1 MKLTNI
7 SVERPI
13 TILMV
18 ALIIVVLG
26 GLFFFKLGLDLLPE
40 IKYPVVSVVTTYP
53 GVTSEDIEELLTKPI
68 EDTVGTIKGV
78 KSIKSFSQE
87 GLSVVMVE
95 FNWGN
100 NLDLVAQDIRDKLD
114 LIQDFLPTDAD
125 RPLVVKFD
133 VGAMPILGYGVTSK
147 NLNTLELR
155 HLLEDNVKDKLERLD
170 GVASIQIIGGRERE
184 ILVSLNKILLESYN
198 LTQSQVVQALRQ
210 ENINISGGH
219 IIEGNQEFT
228 LRTIGEY
235 ENLNE
240 IKNTVL
246 CVKGGTP
253 VYLKDVSE
261 IIDTYKEKRSY
272 SRTNKKES
280 VLLLVNK
287 QSGSN
292 TKEVADRV
300 IKELPKLRENL
311 PNGIEFNLVFDQS
324 RIIRKATGSVTQSG
338 IIGGLLAGL
347 LIFLFLKNWRPTLAI
362 ITAIPLSLLATFIP
376 LYIAGYTLNI
386 MTLGGL
392 ALGIGM
398 MVDSA
403 IVVIE
408 NIYRHLEQGKE
419 QKEAAKVGASE
430 VGLAITAST
439 LTTIAVFFPLT
450 LGGGIAGQIS
460 RGLSLTVSFAL
471 FASLFVALT
480 IVPMMAS
487 KIFKKRTTEEHKKTS
502 GSQKFEKILNYYRK
516 ILNWAFKHQKRTI
529 LITIGLL
536 ILSLGLIPF
545 IGTEF
550 MPLGDRPMLILQLK
564 MSPGTSLE
572 ETSKVVGQIED
583 VILKLKDV
591 SSESSFGGLSEEGKM
606 DVGVGFGSAEV
617 NEATIM
623 IKLKD
628 KKNRQLSSQ
637 EIQEII
643 RRNLPKIKGMEINFM
658 DMSQQMLG
666 SGSPIEIKVFGK
678 DLSRLKNIG
687 NEIVKKISKIK
698 GVRDAKSSL
707 VESKPEI
714 AIKVDREKA
723 AHLGL
728 SVGQIGTTIRN
739 SMQGVVATKLRQDGE
754 EIDIRVRYNPKYR
767 QNIEDIKRIT
777 IFSSLGKPI
786 LLEQVAKISKKR
798 GPVKIDREDQSRVV
812 LVTANAVGRDIG
824 SIIKDIKKEL
834 SDYSLPTG
842 YFIEYGGSYKQM
854 RESFKTLSGA
864 LILAI
869 LLVYMVMASQFESL
883 VYPLIVMFE
892 IPLAFI
898 GVGWALFVAHQTL
911 SLPSFIG
918 IIMLAG
924 IVVNNAIVLID
935 YVNQLRKKGMDT
947 LNALIEGGTTRLRP
961 ILITSLTTIFGMLP
975 MALSQ
980 QEGSEMM
987 RPMAITVIGGLLVS
1001 MILTLVVIPVVYSVV
1016 DDIFSGKDRK
1026 ISSIFRENKR

>member
-1 MKLTNI
+1 MKLTDF
-7 SVERPI
+7 SVERPV
-13 TILMV
+13 TVLMI

-26 GLFFFKLGLDLLPE
+26 SLFFSKLGLDLLPD
-40 IKYPVVSVVTTYP
+40 IKYPMVSVVTTYP
-53 GVTSEDIEELLTKPI
+53 GVASEDIEELLTKPI
-68 EDTVGTIKGV
+68 EDVVSTIKGV
-78 KSIKSFSQE
+78 KSVKSFSQE

-95 FNWGN
+95 FNWGTD
-100 NLDLVAQDIRDKLD
+100 LDLAAQDVRDKLD
-114 LIQDFLPTDAD
+114 LIQDFLPGDAD
-125 RPLVVKFD
+125 KPLVVKLD
-133 VGAMPILGYGVTSK
+133 VGAMPVLGYGITSK
-147 NLNTLELR
+147 SLDTLKLR
-155 HLLEDNVKDKLERLD
+155 HLLEDNIKDKLERLD
-170 GVASIQIIGGRERE
+170 GVASVQIMGGQERE
-184 ILVSLNKILLESYN
+184 ILVSLNKTLLESYG
-198 LTQSQVVQALRQ
+198 LTQSQVVQVLRQ
-210 ENINISGGH
+210 ENVNISGGH
-219 IIEGNQEFT
+219 IIEGIQEFT

-235 ENLNE
+235 KNLEE

-246 CVKGGTP
+246 CVRGETP
-253 VYLKDVSE
+253 VYLKDVAE
-261 IIDTYKEKRSY
+261 VKDTHKEERSY
-272 SRTNKKES
+272 SRTNKKDS

-292 TKEVADRV
+292 TKEVADQV
-300 IKELPKLRENL
+300 IKELPKLKKNL
-311 PNGIEFNLVFDQS
+311 PSDIEFSLVFDQS
-324 RIIRKATGSVTQSG
+324 RIIKKATGSVIQSG
-338 IIGGLLAGL
+338 IIGALLAGL
-347 LIFLFLKNWRPTLAI
+347 LIFLFLRNWRPTLAI

-419 QKEAAKVGASE
+419 RKEAAKVGASE
-430 VGLAITAST
+430 VGMAITAST

-460 RGLSLTVSFAL
+460 RGLALTVSFAL

-487 KIFKKRTTEEHKKTS
+487 KLFKKRTAEEYKKVS
-502 GSQKFEKILNYYRK
+502 GSQRFEKVKNYYRK
-516 ILNWAFKHQKRTI
+516 ILTWALEHRKKTI
-529 LITIGLL
+529 LITVGLL
-536 ILSLGLIPF
+536 ILTFSLVPF

-550 MPLGDRPMLILQLK
+550 IPLGDRPTLILQLK
-564 MSPGTSLE
+564 MPPGTSLE

-583 VILKLKDV
+583 VILRLRDV
-591 SSESSFGGLSEEGKM
+591 DSVSSFGGLTEGGKM
-606 DVGVGFGSAEV
+606 DVGMGFGSSEV

-628 KKNRQLSSQ
+628 KKDRQFSSQ

-643 RRNLPKIKGMEINFM
+643 RKNLPKIREAEISFM

-666 SGSPIEIKVFGK
+666 GSSPVEIKIFGK
-678 DLSRLKNIG
+678 DLSRLKEIG
-687 NEIVKKISKIK
+687 NEIAKKISKIE
-698 GVRDAKSSL
+698 GIRDAKSSL

-714 AIKVDREKA
+714 AIKIDREKA

-728 SVGQIGTTIRN
+728 SLGQIGATVRN
-739 SMQGVVATKLRQDGE
+739 SMQGVVATKLRQAGE
-754 EIDIRVRYNPKYR
+754 EIDIRVRYRPEYR
-767 QNIEDIKRIT
+767 QDIEDVKRIT
-777 IFSSLGKPI
+777 IFSPLGKPI
-786 LLEQVAKISKKR
+786 LLGQVAEISKKQ

-812 LVTANAVGRDIG
+812 LVTANVVGRDIG
-824 SIIKDIKKEL
+824 SIVKDIKKEL
-834 SDYSLPTG
+834 ADYSLPTG

-854 RESFKTLSGA
+854 QDSFKVLTGA

-883 VYPLIVMFE
+883 VYPFIVMFE

-898 GVGWALFVAHQTL
+898 GVGWALFITRQTL
-911 SLPSFIG
+911 SLTSFMG

-961 ILITSLTTIFGMLP
+961 ILITSLTTIFGILP

-1001 MILTLVVIPVVYSVV
+1001 MMLTLVVIPVIYGLVES
-1016 DDIFSGKDRK
+1016 
-1026 ISSIFRENKR
+1026 ISHRR

>member
-1 MKLTNI
+1 MKLTDF
-7 SVERPI
+7 SVERPV
-13 TILMV
+13 TVLMI

-26 GLFFFKLGLDLLPE
+26 GLFFSKLGLDLLPD
-40 IKYPVVSVVTTYP
+40 IKYPMVSVVTTYP
-53 GVTSEDIEELLTKPI
+53 GVASEDIEELLTKPI
-68 EDTVGTIKGV
+68 EDVVSTIKGV
-78 KSIKSFSQE
+78 KSVKSFSQE

-95 FNWGN
+95 FNWGTD
-100 NLDLVAQDIRDKLD
+100 LDLAAQDVRDKLD
-114 LIQDFLPTDAD
+114 LIQDFLPGDAD
-125 RPLVVKFD
+125 KPLVVKLD
-133 VGAMPILGYGVTSK
+133 VGAMPVLGYGVTSK
-147 NLNTLELR
+147 SLDTLKLR
-155 HLLEDNVKDKLERLD
+155 HLLEDNIKDKLERLD
-170 GVASIQIIGGRERE
+170 GVASVQIMGGQERE
-184 ILVSLNKILLESYN
+184 ILVSLNKTLLESYG
-198 LTQSQVVQALRQ
+198 LTQSQVVQVLRQ
-210 ENINISGGH
+210 ENVNISGGH
-219 IIEGNQEFT
+219 IIEGIQEFT

-235 ENLNE
+235 KNLEE

-246 CVKGGTP
+246 CVRGETP
-253 VYLKDVSE
+253 VYLKDVAE
-261 IIDTYKEKRSY
+261 VKDTHKEERSY
-272 SRTNKKES
+272 SRTNKKDS

-292 TKEVADRV
+292 TKEVADQV
-300 IKELPKLRENL
+300 IKELPKLKKNL
-311 PNGIEFNLVFDQS
+311 PSDIEFSLVFDQS
-324 RIIRKATGSVTQSG
+324 RIIKKATGSVIQSG
-338 IIGGLLAGL
+338 IIGALLAGL
-347 LIFLFLKNWRPTLAI
+347 LIFLFLRNWRPTLAI

-419 QKEAAKVGASE
+419 RKEAAKVGASE
-430 VGLAITAST
+430 VGMAITAST

-460 RGLSLTVSFAL
+460 RGLALTVSFAL

-487 KIFKKRTTEEHKKTS
+487 KLFKKRTAEEYKKVS
-502 GSQKFEKILNYYRK
+502 GSQRFEKVKNYYRK
-516 ILNWAFKHQKRTI
+516 ILTWALEHRKKTI
-529 LITIGLL
+529 LITLGLL
-536 ILSLGLIPF
+536 ILTFSLVPF

-550 MPLGDRPMLILQLK
+550 IPLGDRPTLILQLK
-564 MSPGTSLE
+564 MPPGTSLE

-583 VILKLKDV
+583 VILRLRDV
-591 SSESSFGGLSEEGKM
+591 DSVSSFGGLTEGGKI
-606 DVGVGFGSAEV
+606 DVGMGFGSSEV

-628 KKNRQLSSQ
+628 KKDRQFSSQ

-643 RRNLPKIKGMEINFM
+643 RKNLPKIREAEISFM

-666 SGSPIEIKVFGK
+666 GSSPVEIKIFGK
-678 DLSRLKNIG
+678 DLSRLKEIG
-687 NEIVKKISKIK
+687 NEIAKKISKIE
-698 GVRDAKSSL
+698 GIRDAKSSL

-714 AIKVDREKA
+714 AIKIDREKA

-728 SVGQIGTTIRN
+728 SLGQIGTTVRN
-739 SMQGVVATKLRQDGE
+739 SMQGVVATKLRQAGE
-754 EIDIRVRYNPKYR
+754 EIDIRVRYRPEYR
-767 QNIEDIKRIT
+767 QDIEDIKRIT
-777 IFSSLGKPI
+777 IFSPLGKPI
-786 LLEQVAKISKKR
+786 LLGQVAEISKKQ

-812 LVTANAVGRDIG
+812 LVTANVVDRDIG
-824 SIIKDIKKEL
+824 SIVKDIKKEL
-834 SDYSLPTG
+834 ADYSLPTG

-854 RESFKTLSGA
+854 QDSFKVLTGA

-883 VYPLIVMFE
+883 VYPFIVMFE

-898 GVGWALFVAHQTL
+898 GVGWALFITRQTL
-911 SLPSFIG
+911 SLTSFMG

-961 ILITSLTTIFGMLP
+961 ILITSLTTIFGILP

-1001 MILTLVVIPVVYSVV
+1001 MMLTLVVIPVIYGLVES
-1016 DDIFSGKDRK
+1016 
-1026 ISSIFRENKR
+1026 ISHRR

>member
-1 MKLTNI
+1 MKLTDF
-7 SVERPI
+7 SVERPV
-13 TILMV
+13 TVLMI

-26 GLFFFKLGLDLLPE
+26 GLFFSKLGLDLLPD
-40 IKYPVVSVVTTYP
+40 IKYPMVSVVTTYP
-53 GVTSEDIEELLTKPI
+53 GVASEDIEELLTKPI
-68 EDTVGTIKGV
+68 EDVVSTIKGV
-78 KSIKSFSQE
+78 KSVKSFSQE

-95 FNWGN
+95 FNWGTD
-100 NLDLVAQDIRDKLD
+100 LDLAAQDIRDKLD
-114 LIQDFLPTDAD
+114 LIQDFLPSDAD
-125 RPLVVKFD
+125 RPLVVKLD
-133 VGAMPILGYGVTSK
+133 VGAMPVLGYGVTSK
-147 NLNTLELR
+147 SLDTLKLR
-155 HLLEDNVKDKLERLD
+155 HLLEDNIKDKLERLD
-170 GVASIQIIGGRERE
+170 GVASVQIMGGQERE
-184 ILVSLNKILLESYN
+184 ILVSLDKALLESYG
-198 LTQSQVVQALRQ
+198 LTQSQVVQVLRQ
-210 ENINISGGH
+210 ENVNISGGH
-219 IIEGNQEFT
+219 IIEGIQEFT

-235 ENLNE
+235 KNLEE

-246 CVKGGTP
+246 CVRGETP
-253 VYLKDVSE
+253 VYLKDVAE
-261 IIDTYKEKRSY
+261 VKDTHKEERSY
-272 SRTNKKES
+272 SRTNKKDS

-292 TKEVADRV
+292 TKEVADQV
-300 IKELPKLRENL
+300 IKELPKLKKNL
-311 PNGIEFNLVFDQS
+311 PSDIEFSLVFDQS
-324 RIIRKATGSVTQSG
+324 RIIKKATGSVTQSG
-338 IIGGLLAGL
+338 IIGALLAGL
-347 LIFLFLKNWRPTLAI
+347 LIFLFLRNWRPTLAI

-430 VGLAITAST
+430 VGMAITAST

-450 LGGGIAGQIS
+450 LGGGIAGQVS
-460 RGLSLTVSFAL
+460 RGLALTVSFSL

-487 KIFKKRTTEEHKKTS
+487 KLFKKRTAEEYKKVS
-502 GSQKFEKILNYYRK
+502 GSQRFEKVKNYYRK
-516 ILNWAFKHQKRTI
+516 ILTWALEHRKKTI
-529 LITIGLL
+529 LITVGLL
-536 ILSLGLIPF
+536 ILTVSLIPF

-550 MPLGDRPMLILQLK
+550 IPLGDRPTLILQLK
-564 MSPGTSLE
+564 MPPGTSLE

-591 SSESSFGGLSEEGKM
+591 DSVSSFGGLYEGGKM
-606 DVGVGFGSAEV
+606 DVGMGFGSSEV

-628 KKNRQLSSQ
+628 KKDRQFSSQ

-643 RRNLPKIKGMEINFM
+643 RKNLPKIREAEISFM

-666 SGSPIEIKVFGK
+666 GSSPVEIKIFGK
-678 DLSRLKNIG
+678 DLSRLKEIG
-687 NEIVKKISKIK
+687 NEIAKKISKIE
-698 GVRDAKSSL
+698 GIRDAKSSL

-714 AIKVDREKA
+714 AIKIDREKA

-728 SVGQIGTTIRN
+728 SLGQIGATVRN
-739 SMQGVVATKLRQDGE
+739 SMQGVVATKLRRAGE
-754 EIDIRVRYNPKYR
+754 EIDIRVRYRPEYR
-767 QNIEDIKRIT
+767 QDIEDIKRIT
-777 IFSSLGKPI
+777 IFSPLGKPI
-786 LLEQVAKISKKR
+786 LLGQVAEISKKQ

-812 LVTANAVGRDIG
+812 LVTANVVDRDIG
-824 SIIKDIKKEL
+824 SIVKDIKKEL
-834 SDYSLPTG
+834 ADYSLPTG

-854 RESFKTLSGA
+854 QDSFKVLTGA

-883 VYPLIVMFE
+883 VYPFIVMFE

-898 GVGWALFVAHQTL
+898 GVGWALFITRQTL
-911 SLPSFIG
+911 SLTSFMG

-961 ILITSLTTIFGMLP
+961 ILITSLTTIFGILP

-1001 MILTLVVIPVVYSVV
+1001 MMLTLVVIPVIYGLVES
-1016 DDIFSGKDRK
+1016 
-1026 ISSIFRENKR
+1026 ISHRR

>member
-1 MKLTNI
+1 MKLTDF
-7 SVERPI
+7 SVERPV
-13 TILMV
+13 TVLMI

-26 GLFFFKLGLDLLPE
+26 GLFFSKLGLDLLPD
-40 IKYPVVSVVTTYP
+40 IKYPMVSVVTTYP
-53 GVTSEDIEELLTKPI
+53 GVASEDIEELLTKPV
-68 EDTVGTIKGV
+68 EDVVSTIKGV
-78 KSIKSFSQE
+78 KSVKSFSQE

-95 FNWGN
+95 FNWGTD
-100 NLDLVAQDIRDKLD
+100 LDLAAQDIRDKLD
-114 LIQDFLPTDAD
+114 LIQDFLPSDAD
-125 RPLVVKFD
+125 RPLVVKLD
-133 VGAMPILGYGVTSK
+133 VEAMPVLGYGVTSK
-147 NLNTLELR
+147 SLDTLKLR
-155 HLLEDNVKDKLERLD
+155 HLLEDNIKDKLERLD
-170 GVASIQIIGGRERE
+170 GVASVQIMGGQERE
-184 ILVSLNKILLESYN
+184 ILVSLDKALLESYG
-198 LTQSQVVQALRQ
+198 LTQSQVVQVLRQ

-219 IIEGNQEFT
+219 IIEGIQEFT

-235 ENLNE
+235 KNLEE

-246 CVKGGTP
+246 CVRGGTP
-253 VYLKDVSE
+253 VYLKDVAE
-261 IIDTYKEKRSY
+261 VIDTCKEERSY
-272 SRTNKKES
+272 SRTNKKDS

-292 TKEVADRV
+292 TKEVADQV
-300 IKELPKLRENL
+300 IKELPKLKKNL
-311 PNGIEFNLVFDQS
+311 PSDIEFSLVFDQS
-324 RIIRKATGSVTQSG
+324 RIIKKATGSVTQSG
-338 IIGGLLAGL
+338 IIGALLAGL
-347 LIFLFLKNWRPTLAI
+347 LIFLFLRNWRPTLAI

-419 QKEAAKVGASE
+419 RKEAAKVGASE
-430 VGLAITAST
+430 VGMAITAST

-460 RGLSLTVSFAL
+460 RGLALTVSFSL

-487 KIFKKRTTEEHKKTS
+487 KLFKKRIAEEYKKVS
-502 GSQKFEKILNYYRK
+502 GSQRFEKVKNYYRK
-516 ILNWAFKHQKRTI
+516 ILTWALEHRKKTI

-536 ILSLGLIPF
+536 VLTVSLIPF

-550 MPLGDRPMLILQLK
+550 IPLGDRPTLILQLK
-564 MSPGTSLE
+564 MPPGTSLE

-591 SSESSFGGLSEEGKM
+591 DSVSSFGGLYEGSKM
-606 DVGVGFGSAEV
+606 DVGVGFGSSEV

-623 IKLKD
+623 IRLKD
-628 KKNRQLSSQ
+628 KKDRQFSSQ

-643 RRNLPKIKGMEINFM
+643 RKNLPKIREAEISFM

-666 SGSPIEIKVFGK
+666 GSSPVEIKIFGK
-678 DLSRLKNIG
+678 DLSRLKEIG
-687 NEIVKKISKIK
+687 NEIAKKISKIE
-698 GVRDAKSSL
+698 GIRDAKSSL

-714 AIKVDREKA
+714 AIKIDREKA

-728 SVGQIGTTIRN
+728 SLGQIGATVRN
-739 SMQGVVATKLRQDGE
+739 SMQGVVATKLRQAGE
-754 EIDIRVRYNPKYR
+754 EIDIRVRYRPEYR
-767 QNIEDIKRIT
+767 QDIEDIKRIT
-777 IFSSLGKPI
+777 IFSPLGKPI
-786 LLEQVAKISKKR
+786 LLGQVAEISKKQ
-798 GPVKIDREDQSRVV
+798 GPVKINREDQSRVV
-812 LVTANAVGRDIG
+812 LVTANTVGRDIG
-824 SIIKDIKKEL
+824 SVVKDIKKEL
-834 SDYSLPTG
+834 ADYSLPVG

-854 RESFKTLSGA
+854 KDSFKVLTGA

-883 VYPLIVMFE
+883 VYPFIVMFE

-898 GVGWALFVAHQTL
+898 GVGWALFITRQTL
-911 SLPSFIG
+911 SLTSFMG

-975 MALSQ
+975 MALSF

-1001 MILTLVVIPVVYSVV
+1001 MMLTLVVIPVIYGLVES
-1016 DDIFSGKDRK
+1016 
-1026 ISSIFRENKR
+1026 ISHRR

>member
-1 MKLTNI
+1 MKLTDF
-7 SVERPI
+7 SVERPV
-13 TILMV
+13 TVLMI

-26 GLFFFKLGLDLLPE
+26 GLFFSKLGLDLLPD
-40 IKYPVVSVVTTYP
+40 IKYPMVSVVTTYP
-53 GVTSEDIEELLTKPI
+53 GVASEDIEELLTKPI
-68 EDTVGTIKGV
+68 EDVVSTIKGV
-78 KSIKSFSQE
+78 KSVKSFSQE

-95 FNWGN
+95 FNWGTD
-100 NLDLVAQDIRDKLD
+100 LDLAAQDVRDKLD
-114 LIQDFLPTDAD
+114 LIQDFLPGDAD
-125 RPLVVKFD
+125 KPLVVKLD
-133 VGAMPILGYGVTSK
+133 VGAMPVLGYGVTSK
-147 NLNTLELR
+147 SLDTLKLR
-155 HLLEDNVKDKLERLD
+155 HLLEDNIKDKLERLD
-170 GVASIQIIGGRERE
+170 GVASVQIMGGRERE
-184 ILVSLNKILLESYN
+184 ILVSLDKALLESYG
-198 LTQSQVVQALRQ
+198 LTQSQVVQVLRQ
-210 ENINISGGH
+210 ENVNISGGH
-219 IIEGNQEFT
+219 IIEGIQEFT

-235 ENLNE
+235 KNLEE

-246 CVKGGTP
+246 CVRGETP
-253 VYLKDVSE
+253 VYLKDVAE
-261 IIDTYKEKRSY
+261 VKDTHKEERSY

-292 TKEVADRV
+292 TKEVADQV
-300 IKELPKLRENL
+300 IKELPKLKKNL
-311 PNGIEFNLVFDQS
+311 PSDIEFSLVFDQS
-324 RIIRKATGSVTQSG
+324 RIIKKATGSVIQSG
-338 IIGGLLAGL
+338 IIGALLAGL
-347 LIFLFLKNWRPTLAI
+347 LIFLFLRNWRPTLAI

-419 QKEAAKVGASE
+419 RKEAAKVGASE
-430 VGLAITAST
+430 VGMAITAST

-460 RGLSLTVSFAL
+460 RGLALTVSFAL

-480 IVPMMAS
+480 IVPMIAS
-487 KIFKKRTTEEHKKTS
+487 KLFKKRTAEEYKKVS
-502 GSQKFEKILNYYRK
+502 GSQRFEKVKNYYRK
-516 ILNWAFKHQKRTI
+516 ILTWALEHRKKTI
-529 LITIGLL
+529 LITLGLL
-536 ILSLGLIPF
+536 ILTFSLVPF

-550 MPLGDRPMLILQLK
+550 IPLGDRPTLILQLK
-564 MSPGTSLE
+564 MPPGTSLE

-583 VILKLKDV
+583 VILRLRDV
-591 SSESSFGGLSEEGKM
+591 DSVSSFGGLTESGKM
-606 DVGVGFGSAEV
+606 DVGMGFGSSEV

-628 KKNRQLSSQ
+628 KKDRQFSSQ

-643 RRNLPKIKGMEINFM
+643 RKNLPKIREAEISFM

-666 SGSPIEIKVFGK
+666 GSSPVEIKIFGK
-678 DLSRLKNIG
+678 DLSRLKEIG
-687 NEIVKKISKIK
+687 NEIAKKISKIE
-698 GVRDAKSSL
+698 GIRDAKSSL

-714 AIKVDREKA
+714 AIKIDREKA

-728 SVGQIGTTIRN
+728 SLGQIGATVRN
-739 SMQGVVATKLRQDGE
+739 SMQGVVATKLRQAGE
-754 EIDIRVRYNPKYR
+754 EIDIRVRYRPEYR
-767 QNIEDIKRIT
+767 QDIEDIKRIT
-777 IFSSLGKPI
+777 IFSPLGKPI
-786 LLEQVAKISKKR
+786 LLGQVAEISKKQ

-812 LVTANAVGRDIG
+812 LVTANVVDRDIG
-824 SIIKDIKKEL
+824 SIVKDIKKEL
-834 SDYSLPTG
+834 ADYSLPTG

-854 RESFKTLSGA
+854 QDSFKVLTGA

-883 VYPLIVMFE
+883 VYPFIVMFE

-898 GVGWALFVAHQTL
+898 GVGWALFITRQTL
-911 SLPSFIG
+911 SLTSFMG

-961 ILITSLTTIFGMLP
+961 ILITSLTTIFGILP

-1001 MILTLVVIPVVYSVV
+1001 MMLTLVVIPVIYGLVES
-1016 DDIFSGKDRK
+1016 
-1026 ISSIFRENKR
+1026 ISHRR

>member
-1 MKLTNI
+1 MKLTDF
-7 SVERPI
+7 SVERPV
-13 TILMV
+13 TVLMI

-26 GLFFFKLGLDLLPE
+26 GLFFSKLGLDLLPD
-40 IKYPVVSVVTTYP
+40 IKYPMVSVVTTYP
-53 GVTSEDIEELLTKPI
+53 GVASEDIEELLTKPV
-68 EDTVGTIKGV
+68 EDVVSTIKGV
-78 KSIKSFSQE
+78 KSVKSFSQE

-95 FNWGN
+95 FNWGTD
-100 NLDLVAQDIRDKLD
+100 LDLAAQDIRDKLD
-114 LIQDFLPTDAD
+114 LIQDFLPSDAD
-125 RPLVVKFD
+125 RPLVVKLD
-133 VGAMPILGYGVTSK
+133 VEAMPVLGYGVTSK
-147 NLNTLELR
+147 SLDTLKLR
-155 HLLEDNVKDKLERLD
+155 HLLEDNIKDKLERLD
-170 GVASIQIIGGRERE
+170 GVASVQIMGGQERE
-184 ILVSLNKILLESYN
+184 ILVSLDKALLESYG
-198 LTQSQVVQALRQ
+198 LTQSQVVQVLRQ

-219 IIEGNQEFT
+219 IIEGIQEFT

-235 ENLNE
+235 KNLEE

-246 CVKGGTP
+246 CVRGGTP
-253 VYLKDVSE
+253 VYLKDVAE
-261 IIDTYKEKRSY
+261 VIDTCKEERSY
-272 SRTNKKES
+272 SRTNKKDS

-292 TKEVADRV
+292 TKEVADQV
-300 IKELPKLRENL
+300 IKELPKLKKNL
-311 PNGIEFNLVFDQS
+311 PSDIEFSLVFDQS
-324 RIIRKATGSVTQSG
+324 RIIKKATGSVTQSG
-338 IIGGLLAGL
+338 IIGALLAGL
-347 LIFLFLKNWRPTLAI
+347 LIFLFLRNWRPTLAI

-419 QKEAAKVGASE
+419 RKEAAKVGASE
-430 VGLAITAST
+430 VGMAITAST

-460 RGLSLTVSFAL
+460 RGLALTVSFSL

-487 KIFKKRTTEEHKKTS
+487 KLFKKRIAEEYKKVS
-502 GSQKFEKILNYYRK
+502 GSQRFEKVKNYYRK
-516 ILNWAFKHQKRTI
+516 ILTWALEHRKKTI

-536 ILSLGLIPF
+536 VLTVSLIPF

-550 MPLGDRPMLILQLK
+550 IPLGDRPTLILQLK
-564 MSPGTSLE
+564 MPPGTSLE

-591 SSESSFGGLSEEGKM
+591 DSVSSFGGLYEGGKM
-606 DVGVGFGSAEV
+606 DVGMGFGSSEV

-628 KKNRQLSSQ
+628 KKDRQFSSQ

-643 RRNLPKIKGMEINFM
+643 RKNLPKIREAEISFM

-666 SGSPIEIKVFGK
+666 GSSPVEIKIFGK
-678 DLSRLKNIG
+678 DLSRLKEIG
-687 NEIVKKISKIK
+687 NEIAKKISKIE
-698 GVRDAKSSL
+698 GIRDAKSSL
-707 VESKPEI
+707 VESKPEM
-714 AIKVDREKA
+714 AIKIDREKA

-728 SVGQIGTTIRN
+728 SLGQIGATVRN
-739 SMQGVVATKLRQDGE
+739 SMQGVVATKLRQAGE
-754 EIDIRVRYNPKYR
+754 EIDIRVRYRPEYR
-767 QNIEDIKRIT
+767 QDIEDIKRIT
-777 IFSSLGKPI
+777 IFSPLGKPI
-786 LLEQVAKISKKR
+786 LLGQVAEISKKQ
-798 GPVKIDREDQSRVV
+798 GPVKINREDQSRVV
-812 LVTANAVGRDIG
+812 LVTANTVGRDIG
-824 SIIKDIKKEL
+824 SVVKDIKKEL
-834 SDYSLPTG
+834 ADYSLPVG

-854 RESFKTLSGA
+854 KDSFKVLTGA

-883 VYPLIVMFE
+883 VYPFIVMFE

-898 GVGWALFVAHQTL
+898 GVGWALFITRQTL
-911 SLPSFIG
+911 SLTSFMG

-975 MALSQ
+975 MALSF

-1001 MILTLVVIPVVYSVV
+1001 MMLTLVVIPVIYGLVES
-1016 DDIFSGKDRK
+1016 
-1026 ISSIFRENKR
+1026 ISHRR

>member
-1 MKLTNI
+1 MKLTDF
-7 SVERPI
+7 SVERPV
-13 TILMV
+13 TVLMI

-26 GLFFFKLGLDLLPE
+26 GLFFSKLGLDLLPD
-40 IKYPVVSVVTTYP
+40 IKYPMVSVVTTYP
-53 GVTSEDIEELLTKPI
+53 GVASEDIEELLTKPI
-68 EDTVGTIKGV
+68 EDVVSTIKGV
-78 KSIKSFSQE
+78 KSVKSFSQE

-95 FNWGN
+95 FNWGTD
-100 NLDLVAQDIRDKLD
+100 LDLAAQDVRDKLD
-114 LIQDFLPTDAD
+114 LIQDFLPGDAD
-125 RPLVVKFD
+125 KPLVVKLD
-133 VGAMPILGYGVTSK
+133 VGAMPVLGYGVTSK
-147 NLNTLELR
+147 SLDTLKLR
-155 HLLEDNVKDKLERLD
+155 HLLEDNIKDKLERLD
-170 GVASIQIIGGRERE
+170 GVASVQIMGGQERE
-184 ILVSLNKILLESYN
+184 ILVSLNKTLLESYG
-198 LTQSQVVQALRQ
+198 LTQSQVVQVLRQ
-210 ENINISGGH
+210 ENVNISGGH
-219 IIEGNQEFT
+219 IIEGIQEFT

-235 ENLNE
+235 KNLEE

-246 CVKGGTP
+246 CVRGETP
-253 VYLKDVSE
+253 VYLKDVAE
-261 IIDTYKEKRSY
+261 VKDTHKEERSY

-292 TKEVADRV
+292 TKEVADQV
-300 IKELPKLRENL
+300 IKELPKLKKNL
-311 PNGIEFNLVFDQS
+311 PSDIEFSLVFDQS
-324 RIIRKATGSVTQSG
+324 RIIKKATGSVIQSG
-338 IIGGLLAGL
+338 IIGALLAGL
-347 LIFLFLKNWRPTLAI
+347 LIFLFLRNWRPTLAI

-419 QKEAAKVGASE
+419 RKEAAKVGASE
-430 VGLAITAST
+430 VGMAITAST

-460 RGLSLTVSFAL
+460 RGLALTVSFAL

-487 KIFKKRTTEEHKKTS
+487 KLFKKRTAEEYKKVS
-502 GSQKFEKILNYYRK
+502 GSQRFEKVKNYYRK
-516 ILNWAFKHQKRTI
+516 ILTWALEHRKKTI
-529 LITIGLL
+529 LITLGLL
-536 ILSLGLIPF
+536 ILTFSLVPF

-550 MPLGDRPMLILQLK
+550 IPLGDRPTLILQLK
-564 MSPGTSLE
+564 MPPGTSLE

-583 VILKLKDV
+583 VILRLRDV
-591 SSESSFGGLSEEGKM
+591 DSVSSFGGLTEGGKI
-606 DVGVGFGSAEV
+606 DVGMGFGSSEV

-628 KKNRQLSSQ
+628 KKDRQFSSQ

-643 RRNLPKIKGMEINFM
+643 RKNLPKIREAEISFM

-666 SGSPIEIKVFGK
+666 GSSPVEIKIFGK
-678 DLSRLKNIG
+678 DLSRLKEIG
-687 NEIVKKISKIK
+687 NEIAKKISKIE
-698 GVRDAKSSL
+698 GIRDAKSSL

-714 AIKVDREKA
+714 AIKIDREKA

-728 SVGQIGTTIRN
+728 SLGQIGATVRN
-739 SMQGVVATKLRQDGE
+739 SMQGVVATKLRQAGE
-754 EIDIRVRYNPKYR
+754 EIDIRVRYRPEYR
-767 QNIEDIKRIT
+767 QDIEDIKRIT
-777 IFSSLGKPI
+777 IFSPLGKPI
-786 LLEQVAKISKKR
+786 LLGQVAEISKKQ

-812 LVTANAVGRDIG
+812 LVTANVVDRDIG
-824 SIIKDIKKEL
+824 SIVKDIKKEL
-834 SDYSLPTG
+834 ADYSLPTG

-854 RESFKTLSGA
+854 QDSFKVLTGA

-883 VYPLIVMFE
+883 VYPFIVMFE

-898 GVGWALFVAHQTL
+898 GVGWALFITRQTL
-911 SLPSFIG
+911 SLTSFMG

-924 IVVNNAIVLID
+924 IVV
-935 YVNQLRKKGMDT
+935 
-947 LNALIEGGTTRLRP
+947 
-961 ILITSLTTIFGMLP
+961 
-975 MALSQ
+975 
-980 QEGSEMM
+980 
-987 RPMAITVIGGLLVS
+987 
-1001 MILTLVVIPVVYSVV
+1001 
-1016 DDIFSGKDRK
+1016 
-1026 ISSIFRENKR
+1026 

>member
-1 MKLTNI
+1 MKLTDF
-7 SVERPI
+7 SVERPV
-13 TILMV
+13 TVLMI

-26 GLFFFKLGLDLLPE
+26 SLFFSKLGLDLLPD
-40 IKYPVVSVVTTYP
+40 IKYPMVSVVTTYP
-53 GVTSEDIEELLTKPI
+53 GVASEDIEELLTKPI
-68 EDTVGTIKGV
+68 EDVVSTIKGV
-78 KSIKSFSQE
+78 KSVKSFSQE

-95 FNWGN
+95 FNWGTD
-100 NLDLVAQDIRDKLD
+100 LDLAAQDVRDKLD
-114 LIQDFLPTDAD
+114 LIQDFLPGDAD
-125 RPLVVKFD
+125 KPLVVKLD
-133 VGAMPILGYGVTSK
+133 VGAMPVLGYGITSK
-147 NLNTLELR
+147 SLDTLKLR
-155 HLLEDNVKDKLERLD
+155 HLLEDNIKDKLERLD
-170 GVASIQIIGGRERE
+170 GVASVQIMGGQERE
-184 ILVSLNKILLESYN
+184 ILVSLNKTLLESYG
-198 LTQSQVVQALRQ
+198 LTQSQVVQVLRQ
-210 ENINISGGH
+210 ENVNISGGH
-219 IIEGNQEFT
+219 IIEGIQEFT

-235 ENLNE
+235 KNLEE

-246 CVKGGTP
+246 CVRGETP
-253 VYLKDVSE
+253 VYLKDVAE
-261 IIDTYKEKRSY
+261 VKDTHKEERSY
-272 SRTNKKES
+272 SRTNKKDS

-292 TKEVADRV
+292 TKEVADQV
-300 IKELPKLRENL
+300 IKELPKLKKNL
-311 PNGIEFNLVFDQS
+311 PSDIEFSLVFDQS
-324 RIIRKATGSVTQSG
+324 RIIKKATGSVIQSG
-338 IIGGLLAGL
+338 IIGALLAGL
-347 LIFLFLKNWRPTLAI
+347 LIFLFLRNWRPTLAI

-419 QKEAAKVGASE
+419 RKEAAKVGASE
-430 VGLAITAST
+430 VGMAITAST

-460 RGLSLTVSFAL
+460 RGLALTVSFAL

-487 KIFKKRTTEEHKKTS
+487 KLFKKRTAEEYKKVS
-502 GSQKFEKILNYYRK
+502 GSQRFEKVKNYYRK
-516 ILNWAFKHQKRTI
+516 ILTWALEHRKKTI
-529 LITIGLL
+529 LITVGLL
-536 ILSLGLIPF
+536 ILTFSLVPF

-550 MPLGDRPMLILQLK
+550 IPLGDRPTLILQLK
-564 MSPGTSLE
+564 MPPGTSLE

-583 VILKLKDV
+583 VILRLRDV
-591 SSESSFGGLSEEGKM
+591 DSVSSFGGLTEGGKM
-606 DVGVGFGSAEV
+606 DVGMGFGSSEV

-628 KKNRQLSSQ
+628 KKDRQFSSQ
-637 EIQEII
+637 EIQEI
-643 RRNLPKIKGMEINFM
+643 
-658 DMSQQMLG
+658 G
-666 SGSPIEIKVFGK
+666 SSPVEIKIFGK
-678 DLSRLKNIG
+678 DLSRLKEIG
-687 NEIVKKISKIK
+687 NEIAKKISKIE
-698 GVRDAKSSL
+698 GIRDAKSSL

-714 AIKVDREKA
+714 AIKIDREKA

-728 SVGQIGTTIRN
+728 SLGQIGATVRN
-739 SMQGVVATKLRQDGE
+739 SMQGVVATKLRQAGE
-754 EIDIRVRYNPKYR
+754 EIDIRVRYRPEYR
-767 QNIEDIKRIT
+767 QDIEDVKRIT
-777 IFSSLGKPI
+777 IFSPLGKPI
-786 LLEQVAKISKKR
+786 LLGQVAEISKKQ

-812 LVTANAVGRDIG
+812 LVTANVVGRDIG
-824 SIIKDIKKEL
+824 SIVKDIKKEL
-834 SDYSLPTG
+834 ADYSLPTG

-854 RESFKTLSGA
+854 QDSFKVLTGA

-883 VYPLIVMFE
+883 VYPFIVMFE

-898 GVGWALFVAHQTL
+898 GVGWALFITRQTL
-911 SLPSFIG
+911 SLTSFMG

-961 ILITSLTTIFGMLP
+961 ILITSLTTIFGILP

-1001 MILTLVVIPVVYSVV
+1001 MMLTLVVIPVIYGLVES
-1016 DDIFSGKDRK
+1016 
-1026 ISSIFRENKR
+1026 ISHRR

>member
-1 MKLTNI
+1 MI
-7 SVERPI
+7 
-13 TILMV
+13 

-26 GLFFFKLGLDLLPE
+26 ILFFGKLGLDLLPE
-40 IKYPVVSVVTTYP
+40 IEYPVVSVVTTYS

-68 EDTVGTIKGV
+68 EDVISTTKGV
-78 KSIKSFSQE
+78 KSVKSFSQE

-95 FNWGN
+95 FNWGI
-100 NLDLVAQDIRDKLD
+100 NLDLAAQDIRDKLD
-114 LIQDFLPTDAD
+114 LIQDFLPDDAD
-125 RPLVVKFD
+125 KPLVVKLD
-133 VGAMPILGYGVTSK
+133 VGAMPVLGYGVTSK
-147 NLNTLELR
+147 NLDTLELR
-155 HLLEDNVKDKLERLD
+155 HLLEDNIKDKLERLD
-170 GVASIQIIGGRERE
+170 GVASVQIMGGRERE
-184 ILVSLNKILLESYN
+184 ILVSLDKALLESYG
-198 LTQSQVVQALRQ
+198 LTQSQVVQTLRQ

-219 IIEGNQEFT
+219 IIEGIQEFT

-235 ENLNE
+235 KNLEE

-246 CVKGGTP
+246 CVKGGAP
-253 VYLKDVSE
+253 VYLKDVAE
-261 IIDTYKEKRSY
+261 VIDTYKEERSY
-272 SRTNKKES
+272 SRTNKKDS

-292 TKEVADRV
+292 TKEVADQV
-300 IKELPKLRENL
+300 IKELPELKKNL
-311 PNGIEFNLVFDQS
+311 PSGIEFSLVFDQS
-324 RIIRKATGSVTQSG
+324 RIIKKATGSVTQSG

-347 LIFLFLKNWRPTLAI
+347 LIFLFLRNWRPTLAI

-419 QKEAAKVGASE
+419 RKEAAKVGASE
-430 VGLAITAST
+430 VGMAITAST
-439 LTTIAVFFPLT
+439 LTTIAVFFPLA

-460 RGLSLTVSFAL
+460 RGLALTVSFAL

-487 KIFKKRTTEEHKKTS
+487 KLFKKRTAEEYKKIS
-502 GSQKFEKILNYYRK
+502 GSQRFEKVKNYYRK
-516 ILNWAFKHQKRTI
+516 ILVLALEHRKKTI
-529 LITIGLL
+529 LITVGLL
-536 ILSLGLIPF
+536 ILTFFLIPF

-550 MPLGDRPMLILQLK
+550 MPLGDRSMLILQLK
-564 MSPGTSLE
+564 MPPGTSLK

-583 VILKLKDV
+583 VILRLRDV
-591 SSESSFGGLSEEGKM
+591 DSVSSFGGLTEGGKM
-606 DVGVGFGSAEV
+606 DVGMGFGSSEV

-628 KKNRQLSSQ
+628 KKDRQFSSQ

-643 RRNLPKIKGMEINFM
+643 RKNLPKIREAEISFM
-658 DMSQQMLG
+658 DMGQQMLG
-666 SGSPIEIKVFGK
+666 GSSPVEVKIFGK
-678 DLSRLKNIG
+678 DLSRLKEIG
-687 NEIVKKISKIK
+687 NEIAKKISKIE
-698 GVRDAKSSL
+698 GIRDARSSL

-714 AIKVDREKA
+714 AIKIDREKA

-728 SVGQIGTTIRN
+728 SLGQIGATVRN
-739 SMQGVVATKLRQDGE
+739 SMQGVVATKLRQAGE
-754 EIDIRVRYNPKYR
+754 EIDIRVRYRPKYR
-767 QNIEDIKRIT
+767 QDIEDVKRIT
-777 IFSSLGKPI
+777 IFSPLGKPI
-786 LLEQVAKISKKR
+786 LLGQVAEISKKQ

-812 LVTANAVGRDIG
+812 LVTANVVDRDVG
-824 SIIKDIKKEL
+824 SIVKDIKKEL
-834 SDYSLPTG
+834 ADYSLPTG

-854 RESFKTLSGA
+854 KDSFKVLTGA

-883 VYPLIVMFE
+883 VYPFIVMFE

-898 GVGWALFVAHQTL
+898 GVGWALFITRQTL
-911 SLPSFIG
+911 SLTSFMG

-961 ILITSLTTIFGMLP
+961 ILITSLTTIFGILP

-1001 MILTLVVIPVVYSVV
+1001 MMLTLVVIPVIYGIVES
-1016 DDIFSGKDRK
+1016 
-1026 ISSIFRENKR
+1026 ISHR

>member
-1 MKLTNI
+1 MKLTDF
-7 SVERPI
+7 SVERPV
-13 TILMV
+13 TVLMI

-26 GLFFFKLGLDLLPE
+26 GLFFSKLGLDLLPD
-40 IKYPVVSVVTTYP
+40 IKYPMVSVVTTYP
-53 GVTSEDIEELLTKPI
+53 GVASEDIEELLTKPI
-68 EDTVGTIKGV
+68 EDVVSTIKGV
-78 KSIKSFSQE
+78 KSVKSFSQE

-95 FNWGN
+95 FNWGTD
-100 NLDLVAQDIRDKLD
+100 LDLAAQDVRDKLD
-114 LIQDFLPTDAD
+114 LIQDFLPGDAD
-125 RPLVVKFD
+125 KPLVVKLD
-133 VGAMPILGYGVTSK
+133 VGAMPVLGYGVTSK
-147 NLNTLELR
+147 SLDTLKLR
-155 HLLEDNVKDKLERLD
+155 HLLEDNIKDKLERLD
-170 GVASIQIIGGRERE
+170 GVASVQIMGGQERE
-184 ILVSLNKILLESYN
+184 ILVSLNKTLLESYG
-198 LTQSQVVQALRQ
+198 LTQSQVVQVLRQ
-210 ENINISGGH
+210 ENVNISGGH
-219 IIEGNQEFT
+219 IIEGIQEFT

-235 ENLNE
+235 KNLEE

-246 CVKGGTP
+246 CVRGETP
-253 VYLKDVSE
+253 VYLKDVAE
-261 IIDTYKEKRSY
+261 VKDTHKEERSY
-272 SRTNKKES
+272 SRTNKKDS

-292 TKEVADRV
+292 TKEVADQV
-300 IKELPKLRENL
+300 IKELPKLKKNL
-311 PNGIEFNLVFDQS
+311 PSDIEFSLVFDQS
-324 RIIRKATGSVTQSG
+324 RIIKKATGSVIQSG
-338 IIGGLLAGL
+338 IIGALLAGL
-347 LIFLFLKNWRPTLAI
+347 LIFLFLRNWRPTLAI

-419 QKEAAKVGASE
+419 RKEAAKVGASE
-430 VGLAITAST
+430 VGMAITAST

-460 RGLSLTVSFAL
+460 RGLALTVSFAL

-487 KIFKKRTTEEHKKTS
+487 KLFKKRTAEEYKKVS
-502 GSQKFEKILNYYRK
+502 GSQRFEKVKNYYRK
-516 ILNWAFKHQKRTI
+516 ILTWALEHRKKTI
-529 LITIGLL
+529 LITLGLL
-536 ILSLGLIPF
+536 ILTFSLVPF

-550 MPLGDRPMLILQLK
+550 IPLGDRPTLILQLK
-564 MSPGTSLE
+564 MPPGTSLE

-583 VILKLKDV
+583 VILRLRDV
-591 SSESSFGGLSEEGKM
+591 DSVSSFGGLTEGGKM
-606 DVGVGFGSAEV
+606 DVGMGFGSSEV

-628 KKNRQLSSQ
+628 KKDRQFSSQ

-643 RRNLPKIKGMEINFM
+643 RKNLPKIREAEISFM

-666 SGSPIEIKVFGK
+666 GSSPVEIKIFGK
-678 DLSRLKNIG
+678 DLSRLKEIG
-687 NEIVKKISKIK
+687 NEIAKKISKIE
-698 GVRDAKSSL
+698 GIRDAKSSL

-714 AIKVDREKA
+714 AIKIDREKA

-728 SVGQIGTTIRN
+728 SLGQIGTTVRN
-739 SMQGVVATKLRQDGE
+739 SMQGVVATKLRQAGE
-754 EIDIRVRYNPKYR
+754 EIDIRVRYRPEYR
-767 QNIEDIKRIT
+767 QDIEDIKRIT
-777 IFSSLGKPI
+777 IFSPLGKPI
-786 LLEQVAKISKKR
+786 LLGQVAEISKKQ

-812 LVTANAVGRDIG
+812 LVTANVVDRDIG
-824 SIIKDIKKEL
+824 SIVKDIKKEL
-834 SDYSLPTG
+834 ADYSLPTG

-854 RESFKTLSGA
+854 QDSFKVLTGA

-883 VYPLIVMFE
+883 VYPFIVMFE

-898 GVGWALFVAHQTL
+898 GVGWALFITRQTL
-911 SLPSFIG
+911 SLTSFMG

-961 ILITSLTTIFGMLP
+961 ILITSLTTIFGILP

-1001 MILTLVVIPVVYSVV
+1001 MMLTLVVIPVIYGLVES
-1016 DDIFSGKDRK
+1016 
-1026 ISSIFRENKR
+1026 ISHRR

>member
-7 SVERPI
+7 SVERPV
-13 TILMV
+13 TVLMI

-26 GLFFFKLGLDLLPE
+26 VLFFSKLGLDLLPD
-40 IKYPVVSVVTTYP
+40 IKYPMVSVVTTYP
-53 GVTSEDIEELLTKPI
+53 RVASEDIEELLTKPI
-68 EDTVGTIKGV
+68 EDVVSTIKGV
-78 KSIKSFSQE
+78 KSVKSFSQE

-95 FNWGN
+95 FNWGTD
-100 NLDLVAQDIRDKLD
+100 LDFAAQDVRDKLD
-114 LIQDFLPTDAD
+114 LIQDFLPGDAD
-125 RPLVVKFD
+125 KPLVVKLD
-133 VGAMPILGYGVTSK
+133 IGAMPVLGYGVTSK
-147 NLNTLELR
+147 NLDTLELR
-155 HLLEDNVKDKLERLD
+155 HILEDNIKDKLERLD
-170 GVASIQIIGGRERE
+170 GVASVQIIGGRERE
-184 ILVSLNKILLESYN
+184 ILVGLNKTLLESYG
-198 LTQSQVVQALRQ
+198 LTQSQVVQVLRQ
-210 ENINISGGH
+210 ENVNISGGH
-219 IIEGNQEFT
+219 IIEGIQEFT
-228 LRTIGEY
+228 LRTVGEY
-235 ENLNE
+235 KNLEE

-246 CVKGGTP
+246 CVKGGVP
-253 VYLKDVSE
+253 VYLKDVAE
-261 IIDTYKEKRSY
+261 VIDTYKEERSY

-292 TKEVADRV
+292 TKEVADQV
-300 IKELPKLRENL
+300 IEELPKFKKNL
-311 PNGIEFNLVFDQS
+311 PSGIEFSLVFDQS
-324 RIIRKATGSVTQSG
+324 RIIKKATGSVTQSG
-338 IIGGLLAGL
+338 IIGGLLAGF
-347 LIFLFLKNWRPTLAI
+347 LIFLFLRNWRPTLAI

-419 QKEAAKVGASE
+419 RKEAAKVGASE
-430 VGLAITAST
+430 VGMAITAST
-439 LTTIAVFFPLT
+439 LTTIAVFFPLA

-460 RGLSLTVSFAL
+460 RGLALTVSFAL

-487 KIFKKRTTEEHKKTS
+487 KLFKKRTAEEYKKVS
-502 GSQKFEKILNYYRK
+502 GSQKFEKVKNYYRK
-516 ILNWAFKHQKRTI
+516 ILVWALEHRKKTI

-536 ILSLGLIPF
+536 TLTFSLIPF

-564 MSPGTSLE
+564 MPPGTSLE

-583 VILKLKDV
+583 VILRLRDV
-591 SSESSFGGLSEEGKM
+591 DSVSSFGGLTEGGKM
-606 DVGVGFGSAEV
+606 DVGMGFGSSEV

-628 KKNRQLSSQ
+628 KNDRRFSSQ

-643 RRNLPKIKGMEINFM
+643 RKNLPKIREAEISFM

-666 SGSPIEIKVFGK
+666 GSSPVEIKIFGK
-678 DLSRLKNIG
+678 DLSQLKEIG
-687 NEIVKKISKIK
+687 NEIAKKISKIE
-698 GVRDAKSSL
+698 GIRDAKSSL

-728 SVGQIGTTIRN
+728 SLGQIGATVRN
-739 SMQGVVATKLRQDGE
+739 SMQGVVATKLRQAGE
-754 EIDIRVRYNPKYR
+754 EIDIRVRYRPEYR
-767 QNIEDIKRIT
+767 QDIEDIKRIT
-777 IFSSLGKPI
+777 IFSPLGKPI
-786 LLEQVAKISKKR
+786 LLGQVAEISKKQ

-812 LVTANAVGRDIG
+812 LVTANVVDRDVG
-824 SIIKDIKKEL
+824 SIVKDIKKEL
-834 SDYSLPTG
+834 ADYSLPVG

-854 RESFKTLSGA
+854 QDSFKVLTGA

-883 VYPLIVMFE
+883 VYPFIVMFE

-898 GVGWALFVAHQTL
+898 GVGLALFITGQTL
-911 SLPSFIG
+911 SLSSFIG

-961 ILITSLTTIFGMLP
+961 ILITSLTTLFGMLP

-1001 MILTLVVIPVVYSVV
+1001 TILTLVIIPVTYNVV
-1016 DDIFSGKDRK
+1016 EDIFRRPTVK
-1026 ISSIFRENKR
+1026 INDVSY

>member
-1 MKLTNI
+1 MI
-7 SVERPI
+7 
-13 TILMV
+13 

-26 GLFFFKLGLDLLPE
+26 ILFFGKLGLDLLPE
-40 IKYPVVSVVTTYP
+40 IEYPVVSVVTTYS

-68 EDTVGTIKGV
+68 EDVISTTKGV
-78 KSIKSFSQE
+78 KSVKSFSQE

-95 FNWGN
+95 FNWGI
-100 NLDLVAQDIRDKLD
+100 NLDLAAQDIRDKLD
-114 LIQDFLPTDAD
+114 LIQDFLPDDAD
-125 RPLVVKFD
+125 KPLVVKLD
-133 VGAMPILGYGVTSK
+133 VGAMPVLGYGVTSK
-147 NLNTLELR
+147 NLDTLELR
-155 HLLEDNVKDKLERLD
+155 HLLEDNIKDKLERLD
-170 GVASIQIIGGRERE
+170 GVASVQIMGGRERE
-184 ILVSLNKILLESYN
+184 ILVSLDKALLESYG
-198 LTQSQVVQALRQ
+198 LTQSQVVQTLRQ

-219 IIEGNQEFT
+219 IIEGIQEFT

-235 ENLNE
+235 KNLEE

-246 CVKGGTP
+246 CVKGGAP
-253 VYLKDVSE
+253 VYLKDVAE
-261 IIDTYKEKRSY
+261 VIDTYKEERSY
-272 SRTNKKES
+272 SRTNKKDS

-292 TKEVADRV
+292 TKEVADQV
-300 IKELPKLRENL
+300 IKELPELKKNL
-311 PNGIEFNLVFDQS
+311 PSGIEFSLVFDQS
-324 RIIRKATGSVTQSG
+324 RIIKKATGSVTQSG

-347 LIFLFLKNWRPTLAI
+347 LIFLFLRNWRPTLAI

-419 QKEAAKVGASE
+419 RKEAAKVGASE
-430 VGLAITAST
+430 VGMAITAST
-439 LTTIAVFFPLT
+439 LTTIAVFFPLA

-460 RGLSLTVSFAL
+460 RGLALTVSFAL

-487 KIFKKRTTEEHKKTS
+487 KLFKKRTAEEYKKIS
-502 GSQKFEKILNYYRK
+502 GSQRFEKVKNYYRK
-516 ILNWAFKHQKRTI
+516 ILVLALEHRKKTI
-529 LITIGLL
+529 LITVGLL
-536 ILSLGLIPF
+536 ILTFFLIPF

-550 MPLGDRPMLILQLK
+550 MPLGDRSMLILQLK
-564 MSPGTSLE
+564 MPPGTSLK

-583 VILKLKDV
+583 VILRLRDV
-591 SSESSFGGLSEEGKM
+591 DSVSSFGGLTEGGKM
-606 DVGVGFGSAEV
+606 DVGMGFGSSEV

-628 KKNRQLSSQ
+628 KKDRQFSSQ

-643 RRNLPKIKGMEINFM
+643 RKNLPKIREAEISFM

-666 SGSPIEIKVFGK
+666 GSSPVEVKIFGK
-678 DLSRLKNIG
+678 DLSRLKEIG
-687 NEIVKKISKIK
+687 NEITKKISKIE
-698 GVRDAKSSL
+698 GIRDARSSL

-714 AIKVDREKA
+714 AIKIDREKA

-728 SVGQIGTTIRN
+728 SLGQIGATVRN
-739 SMQGVVATKLRQDGE
+739 SMQGVVATKLRQAGE
-754 EIDIRVRYNPKYR
+754 EIDIRVRYRPKYR
-767 QNIEDIKRIT
+767 QDIEDVKRIT
-777 IFSSLGKPI
+777 IFSPLGKPI
-786 LLEQVAKISKKR
+786 LLGQVAEISKKQ

-812 LVTANAVGRDIG
+812 LVTANVVDRDVG
-824 SIIKDIKKEL
+824 SIVKDIKKEL
-834 SDYSLPTG
+834 ADYSLPTG

-854 RESFKTLSGA
+854 KDSFKVLTGA

-883 VYPLIVMFE
+883 VYPFIVMFE

-898 GVGWALFVAHQTL
+898 GVGLALFITRQTL
-911 SLPSFIG
+911 SLSSFIG

-935 YVNQLRKKGMDT
+935 FVNQLRKKGMDT

-987 RPMAITVIGGLLVS
+987 KPMAVTVIGGLLVS
-1001 MILTLVVIPVVYSVV
+1001 TILTLVIIPVTYNVV
-1016 DDIFSGKDRK
+1016 EDIFRRPTVK
-1026 ISSIFRENKR
+1026 INDVSHQVEI